1 MEKDGVGSV
10 VLDLLHLP
18 LCVRGCA
25 VRPKEDADA
34 VLIGVEIR
42 RLPRA
47 ALEPHEQ
54 AVREELH
61 SRRRPVWFLAAT
73 EQDCRPLHSPG
84 TRGGE
89 GRGGRRGRSWCLLAR
104 RLPDTGGAAGLFKSG
119 DSRAK

>member
-1 MEKDGVGSV
+1 MEKDVVGSV

-18 LCVRGCA
+18 LRVRGCA

-34 VLIGVEIR
+34 VLIGLEIR

-73 EQDCRPLHSPG
+73 EQDCRHYIR
-84 TRGGE
+84 RGLEEGKEGEEGE
-89 GRGGRRGRSWCLLAR
+89 GEVGVR
-104 RLPDTGGAAGLFKSG
+104 
-119 DSRAK
+119 

>member
-1 MEKDGVGSV
+1 MEKDVVGSV

-18 LCVRGCA
+18 LRVRGCA

-54 AVREELH
+54 
-61 SRRRPVWFLAAT
+61 
-73 EQDCRPLHSPG
+73 DCRPLHSPG

-89 GRGGRRGRSWCLLAR
+89 GRGGRSWCSLAR